1 MINTTEIRPTTLSL
15 EFEEIINKLD
25 DLQYQLIKLTS
36 DDLEVKKTLDNLISK
51 LEVIKEESQDNDYTR
66 KERIC
71 Q

>member
-25 DLQYQLIKLTS
+25 DLQYQLIKLTN
-36 DDLEVKKTLDNLISK
+36 DDLQVKKTLDNLISK
-51 LEVIKEESQDNDYTR
+51 LEVIKEESED
-66 KERIC
+66 KE

>member
-25 DLQYQLIKLTS
+25 DLQYQLIKLTN

-51 LEVIKEESQDNDYTR
+51 LEVIKKDRIKDNE
-66 KERIC
+66 K
-71 Q
+71 

>member
-36 DDLEVKKTLDNLISK
+36 HDLEVKKTLDNLISK
-51 LEVIKEESQDNDYTR
+51 LEVLKEESEVNNNEYYTR
-66 KERIC
+66 L
-71 Q
+71 

>member
-51 LEVIKEESQDNDYTR
+51 LEVLKEESEVNNNEYYTR
-66 KERIC
+66 L
-71 Q
+71 

>member
-51 LEVIKEESQDNDYTR
+51 LEVIKEESED
-66 KERIC
+66 KE

>member
-51 LEVIKEESQDNDYTR
+51 LEVLKEESEETNEYYTR
-66 KERIC
+66 L
-71 Q
+71 